1 MSTSYFMPTSDSG
14 KADLL
19 DHLASNL
26 TRYKDLLVLSDET
39 CASVSA
45 DAGKADKKAREAA
58 EKEAAAIA
66 RARTEAD
73 PGEGARAATPGAG
86 GPRSSGL

>member
-1 MSTSYFMPTSDSG
+1 MLCLLFKRLRVLFKAKKHTRILIMSTSYFMPTSDSG

-26 TRYKDLLVLSDET
+26 PRYKDLLVLSDET

-45 DAGKADKKAREAA
+45 DAKSFRGRQDC
-58 EKEAAAIA
+58 
-66 RARTEAD
+66 
-73 PGEGARAATPGAG
+73 
-86 GPRSSGL
+86 